1 MIMKKGIAKIV
12 SVLTLAAAMTVA
24 SAGGDIVSRAETVI
38 LPTDASGT
46 QVEKNDSCIIDYSDT
61 ASGYINVKYIVC
73 VNNRC
78 YTSCSILC
86 KENISPP
93 RGYYAYS
100 SS

>member
-12 SVLTLAAAMTVA
+12 SILTLAAAMTVA

-61 ASGYINVKYIVC
+61 ASGYINVKYI
-73 VNNRC
+73 
-78 YTSCSILC
+78 
-86 KENISPP
+86 ENTDKTIKAQVIKD
-93 RGYYAYS
+93 GTGMKYCL
-100 SS
+100 